1 MKLRSMIFAAGL
13 AGLPIVA
20 VAPIAHAEPPIY
32 TGVFSDTALQGYDP
46 VAYFTSGAP
55 VKGDDAF
62 TADYMGAKFK
72 FASAV
77 NRDAFIEAP
86 EKYAPQYGGYCA
98 WRWRTA
104 SMQRAMR
111 DTGRSSM
118 ESSISITTT
127 ASRRSGIRTFQHSS
141 IARIQPGP
149 ALMTRA
155 SGPIG

>member
-86 EKYAPQYGGYCA
+86 EKYAPQYGGDGGRQACKGRCEILEDR
-98 WRWRTA
+98 RWKA
-104 SMQRAMR
+104 LSQLQQEHPEEVGF
-111 DTGRSSM
+111 GRSS
-118 ESSISITTT
+118 IHR
-127 ASRRSGIRTFQHSS
+127 SRGYSLGQH
-141 IARIQPGP
+141 
-149 ALMTRA
+149 
-155 SGPIG
+155 

>member
-1 MKLRSMIFAAGL
+1 MKLRAMIFAAGL

-98 WRWRTA
+98 WAMADGKHAKGDARYWKIVDGKLYLNYNKSIQKKWDSDVPAFIDRADTA
-104 SMQRAMR
+104 WV
-111 DTGRSSM
+111 
-118 ESSISITTT
+118 SIND
-127 ASRRSGIRTFQHSS
+127 
-141 IARIQPGP
+141 
-149 ALMTRA
+149 
-155 SGPIG
+155 

>member
-98 WRWRTA
+98 WAMADDRRWKA
-104 SMQRAMR
+104 LSQLQQEHPEEVGF
-111 DTGRSSM
+111 GRSS
-118 ESSISITTT
+118 IHR
-127 ASRRSGIRTFQHSS
+127 SRGYSLGQH
-141 IARIQPGP
+141 
-149 ALMTRA
+149 
-155 SGPIG
+155 